1 MSKENLGEK
10 LRRLRLENHLP
21 LRKVAAAL
29 DIDIA
34 ILSKMERGERKLT
47 KRIVQQ
53 LAKIYNHDPEDLEI
67 HYLGQLIFDEVG
79 EEDLALKGMMVAEEQ
94 IRYKALQK
102 NKDSELVKFME
113 KPTPVERVKDVQ
125 NAISNI
131 REFIRGA
138 TPEIFANNI
147 QLQSAVLFKFIVI
160 GEAIRN
166 IDDTIL
172 NKYQYPWHIPKSFLD
187 FIIHYEHNIKTERIY
202 SAVNDLGELEMVMKQ
217 ILQNEF

>member
-10 LRRLRLENHLP
+10 LRRLRLENNLP

-47 KRIVQQ
+47 KSIVQK

-67 HYLGQLIFDEVG
+67 HYLGQLIIDEVG

-102 NKDSELVKFME
+102 NKEPAEEKESIIRKIQDYFQTQNLVTKAWLFGSFARGDDSMTSDIDIMVQFNEKMKVTLFDFAEISHDLELLTKRKIDLVE
-113 KPTPVERVKDVQ
+113 ENNLKP
-125 NAISNI
+125 
-131 REFIRGA
+131 
-138 TPEIFANNI
+138 FA
-147 QLQSAVLFKFIVI
+147 Q
-160 GEAIRN
+160 
-166 IDDTIL
+166 
-172 NKYQYPWHIPKSFLD
+172 
-187 FIIHYEHNIKTERIY
+187 KT
-202 SAVNDLGELEMVMKQ
+202 AHNDLIKIYG
-217 ILQNEF
+217 